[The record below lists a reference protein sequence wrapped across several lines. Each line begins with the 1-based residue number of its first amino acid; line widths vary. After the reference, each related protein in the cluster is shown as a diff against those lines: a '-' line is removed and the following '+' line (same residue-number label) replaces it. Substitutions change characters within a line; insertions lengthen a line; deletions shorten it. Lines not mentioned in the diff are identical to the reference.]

1 MPAMSKVAKKR
12 QPFKLQ
18 TMDLLLQIGVAA
30 GLADEIA
37 SEVVKKSKKDTPNK
51 IIRDMILERLK
62 THDAIAAKKLAKRFE
77 YVEQRLLD
85 VRREEVGP
93 AGEIYD
99 EEGVNELLE
108 ADEITAAELFFM
120 EGREGRSW
128 QRKEDHR
135 DTGSTELAR
144 EDYYE
149 D

>member
-1 MPAMSKVAKKR
+1 MSKVAKKR

-18 TMDLLLQIGVAA
+18 ILDLLLQIGVPA
-30 GLADEIA
+30 GIADEVA
-37 SEVVKKSKKDTPNK
+37 SEVVKKSKTDTSNEIVRSMIVENLNK
-51 IIRDMILERLK
+51 
-62 THDAIAAKKLAKRFE
+62 HDAAAAKKLSKRFE
-77 YVEQRLLD
+77 YVEQRLID
-85 VRREEVGP
+85 VRLEEADP

-99 EEGVNELLE
+99 EEGLSELLE

-128 QRKEDHR
+128 QRKKDHR
-135 DTGSTELAR
+135 DAGSTELAR